1 MLFPTI
7 EFFVFFALVFAISW
21 KLNYSN
27 EIKKLFLVIVS
38 YIFYAQWDWRFIFL
52 LFGATAANYVFALL
66 IERSTNDKVKRLFLA
81 SGVIINLSCLV
92 WFKYLTFLSAHL
104 QNIAMYL
111 GYKITFDAPDV
122 ALPVA
127 ISFLTFHAISYL
139 VDTSRGQV
147 VASKSLVD
155 VMLYMA
161 FFPHLVAGPIVR
173 AADFFR
179 QLVSAPDPRNV
190 DIGRSLF
197 LIVGGLFKKVVI
209 AGHLSILIVDPVF
222 QNPEAASRVD
232 LLMAMV
238 GYAVVIYCDFSAYTD
253 IAIGVANLL
262 GYHFPTNFNHPYRA
276 LTIQDF
282 WRRWHITLSSW
293 LRDYLYIPLG
303 GSRSGSF
310 VTYRN
315 LTIVMFLGGIWH
327 GAGLQFV
334 LWGLL
339 HGIGLAVERFFGL
352 AEVPASATKLYRVTR
367 WCVTFLFV
375 VLAWVLFRS
384 PDIESAVQY
393 FSSLLSPQSTE
404 IRSNSIIL
412 ILVLIGVAMHFV
424 PLTIYNRGARSL
436 DRAGILG
443 QGLFLAIGIAFVSVL
458 SPGGVQPFIYFQ
470 F

>member
-7 EFFVFFALVFAISW
+7 EFFLFFALVFYVSW
-21 KLNYSN
+21 TINFSN
-27 EIKKLFLVIVS
+27 ELKKVFLVLVS
-38 YIFYAQWDWRFIFL
+38 YFFYAQWDWRFIFL
-52 LFGATAANYVFALL
+52 LFGATVTNYLFALL
-66 IERSTNDKVKRLFLA
+66 IEQSKYEKTKRFIL
-81 SGVIINLSCLV
+81 SIGVIINLSFLF
-92 WFKYLTFLSAHL
+92 WFKYLTFLSAQL
-104 QNIAMYL
+104 QNIAFYF
-111 GYKITFDAPDV
+111 GYKITFNAPDV

-139 VDTSRGQV
+139 VDTARRQV
-147 VASKSLVD
+147 FASSSLID

-190 DIGRSLF
+190 DIGSSLL

-222 QNPEAASRVD
+222 QNPETASRVD
-232 LLMAMV
+232 LFMAMI
-238 GYAVVIYCDFSAYTD
+238 GYAIVIYCDFSAYTD

-276 LTIQDF
+276 LTIQEF

-303 GSRSGSF
+303 GSRRGSF
-310 VTYRN
+310 ITYRN
-315 LTIVMFLGGIWH
+315 LTIVMFLGGLWH

-339 HGIGLAVERFFGL
+339 HGVGLAVERFFGF
-352 AEVPASATKLYRVTR
+352 AEVPASATRFYCAIR
-367 WCVTFLFV
+367 WSVTFLFI
-375 VLAWVLFRS
+375 VLAWVLFRAQ
-384 PDIESAVQY
+384 DIDSAVQY
-393 FSSLLSPQSTE
+393 FSSLWSPQNNE
-404 IRSNSIIL
+404 IRSNLIIL
-412 ILVLIGVAMHFV
+412 TLVIVGVAMHFV
-424 PLTIYNRGARSL
+424 PLAFYDRGARRL
-436 DRAGILG
+436 DRAGTIS
-443 QGLFLAIGIAFVSVL
+443 QGLFLAIGIALVSVL

>member
-7 EFFVFFALVFAISW
+7 EFFVFFALVFTISW
-21 KLNYSN
+21 TINFSN
-27 EIKKLFLVIVS
+27 AIKKIFLVFVS
-38 YIFYAQWDWRFIFL
+38 YFFYAQWDWRFIFL
-52 LFGATAANYVFALL
+52 LFGTTVANYCFALL
-66 IERSTNDKVKRLFLA
+66 IEKSKNYKTKRFFLA
-81 SGVIINLSCLV
+81 SGVIVNLSCLV

-104 QNIAMYL
+104 QNFAL
-111 GYKITFDAPDV
+111 FLEYKITFDAPDV

-147 VASKSLVD
+147 AASKSLVD

-179 QLVSAPDPRNV
+179 QLVSAPNPQNV
-190 DIGRSLF
+190 DIGKSLF

-232 LLMAMV
+232 LFMAML

-276 LTIQDF
+276 LTIQEF

-303 GSRSGSF
+303 GSRRGSF

-315 LTIVMFLGGIWH
+315 LIIVMFLGGLWH

-339 HGIGLAVERFFGL
+339 HGAGLAVERFFGL
-352 AEVPASATKLYRVTR
+352 ADVPLGATKFYRAIR
-367 WCVTFLFV
+367 WCFTFLFV
-375 VLAWVLFRS
+375 VLAWVLFRAQ
-384 PDIESAVQY
+384 DIDSALQY
-393 FSSLLSPQSTE
+393 FSSLWSPQGSE
-404 IRSNSIIL
+404 IRLNLIISIL
-412 ILVLIGVAMHFV
+412 IFVGVAMHFV
-424 PLTIYNRGARSL
+424 PLTLYDRGARKL
-436 DRAGILG
+436 DAAGTIS